1 MKGGNGMPLDG
12 LFFNKLLTELAL
24 DLENAKINRIH
35 QPDKNT
41 VTMKLNQATR
51 GNFTLVFSTHPQN
64 ARINI
69 TTATKENPKSPPL
82 FAMVLRK
89 HLEGGKIINL
99 EQQGL
104 DRVAIIT
111 IEGRN
116 EIGEVEKK
124 KLILEIMGKHSNLI
138 LTTEDFEI
146 IGAVKQYN
154 SNVSRY
160 RQVLPHITYVAPP
173 PQNKLNPFLITEDE
187 FSHALLELDIAL
199 PIQKGVFQIIEGI
212 SPQTAEEIIFNCNL
226 ESSAI
231 EEMGAYDL
239 HKVFEE
245 IKKTTEQPRCGTVIL
260 NNNIA
265 KDFYFFPMNHYAM
278 ESYSFDTLSET
289 LDMFYEKKEVDA
301 AFASRK
307 FAISKI
313 VEQAKT
319 KLAKKIQK
327 QKKELATATDGDKYK
342 LYGELISAY
351 LYQVPDHGKEVVLPN
366 FYDNE
371 KELTIKLWQE
381 LTPSENAAKYFRRYN
396 KAKTANNAI
405 VEHLKINTEELAYL
419 ENLCYSIENTENDG
433 ELALVREE
441 AVAAG
446 YLKDKQKTKK
456 LKKTPTLPPY
466 EVEFNDYTIFI
477 GRNNKQNDK
486 LTLKIANKD
495 DIWFHT
501 KDIPGSH
508 VIIRKQDNKTI
519 PDEVIAKAAQY
530 AAYHSKAKNSD
541 KVPVDYTEVKQV
553 KKPNGAKPGMV
564 IYFEQTTLFVS
575 PEKPIYKEMEI

>member
-1 MKGGNGMPLDG
+1 MPLDG

-260 NNNIA
+260 KNNI
-265 KDFYFFPMNHYAM
+265 F
-278 ESYSFDTLSET
+278 
-289 LDMFYEKKEVDA
+289 
-301 AFASRK
+301 
-307 FAISKI
+307 
-313 VEQAKT
+313 
-319 KLAKKIQK
+319 
-327 QKKELATATDGDKYK
+327 
-342 LYGELISAY
+342 
-351 LYQVPDHGKEVVLPN
+351 
-366 FYDNE
+366 
-371 KELTIKLWQE
+371 
-381 LTPSENAAKYFRRYN
+381 
-396 KAKTANNAI
+396 
-405 VEHLKINTEELAYL
+405 
-419 ENLCYSIENTENDG
+419 
-433 ELALVREE
+433 
-441 AVAAG
+441 
-446 YLKDKQKTKK
+446 
-456 LKKTPTLPPY
+456 
-466 EVEFNDYTIFI
+466 
-477 GRNNKQNDK
+477 
-486 LTLKIANKD
+486 
-495 DIWFHT
+495 
-501 KDIPGSH
+501 
-508 VIIRKQDNKTI
+508 
-519 PDEVIAKAAQY
+519 
-530 AAYHSKAKNSD
+530 
-541 KVPVDYTEVKQV
+541 
-553 KKPNGAKPGMV
+553 
-564 IYFEQTTLFVS
+564 
-575 PEKPIYKEMEI
+575 